1 MVRNLTQPY
10 HEIFSN
16 FSIQT
21 TPRFACRCSNLHI
34 HEQATHHPKFD
45 NHQQKH
51 LEFLIS
57 KSYLSFK
64 EEAVCSMLPKLS
76 TTMEK
81 RNDDDG
87 SYCLNPLDPLNIFIG
102 EPLKRNEKDGGG
114 IHSWVHLLHRLTKP
128 IFFYMQAT
136 KS

>member
-1 MVRNLTQPY
+1 
-10 HEIFSN
+10 
-16 FSIQT
+16 
-21 TPRFACRCSNLHI
+21 
-34 HEQATHHPKFD
+34 
-45 NHQQKH
+45 
-51 LEFLIS
+51 
-57 KSYLSFK
+57 
-64 EEAVCSMLPKLS
+64 MLPKLS

-87 SYCLNPLDPLNIFIG
+87 SYCLSPLDPLTIFIG
-102 EPLKRNEKDGGG
+102 EPLTRNEKDGEG